1 MCEFTV
7 ISTAFI
13 PTQQGN
19 ACDVIT
25 KLQKNCIFSKKKFLM
40 AFHVLVVLL
49 FTHVCLGED
58 RLKDECQHHYFC
70 LISFMLC

>member
-25 KLQKNCIFSKKKFLM
+25 KLQKNRILSKKKFLM
-40 AFHVLVVLL
+40 RSMGQR
-49 FTHVCLGED
+49 LGLMQN
-58 RLKDECQHHYFC
+58 RPICHP
-70 LISFMLC
+70 M